1 MLTEIDGSMLAEA
14 FPANHRLQALSAGD
28 AIARVLDSRQWTER
42 LTFQA
47 DGQSV
52 LIPARLH
59 FASDPLP
66 MVESGSCP
74 IAWCNFAREA
84 TAISSVAGV
93 GHEPGTA
100 ESMTMGLS
108 LNGAMVSRVM

>member
-28 AIARVLDSRQWTER
+28 AVARVLDSRQWTER

-66 MVESGSCP
+66 MVESDQ
-74 IAWCNFAREA
+74 AWRFARA
-84 TAISSVAGV
+84 LYQPALI
-93 GHEPGTA
+93 
-100 ESMTMGLS
+100 MTHGPIFGDRWS
-108 LNGAMVSRVM
+108 